1 MASARPIRITP
12 VTWRASLA
20 ADNLDTPAG
29 GALPGAGSARA
40 SVYPYRLP
48 DALGVGLRQG
58 LARLCDET
66 RCKEPFLSDPKG
78 FGYPVF
84 RRAFLAAAY

>member
-29 GALPGAGSARA
+29 GALPGAGSVRAPHTPRRRRGLEDLIAARN
-40 SVYPYRLP
+40 
-48 DALGVGLRQG
+48 LG
-58 LARLCDET
+58 
-66 RCKEPFLSDPKG
+66 
-78 FGYPVF
+78 
-84 RRAFLAAAY
+84 